1 MATIKGQNLR
11 ILVGTTAQNRK
22 CIAAAMSCT
31 LHVSA
36 VVGES
41 STKDT
46 DNAWEQKEVT
56 GLAWD
61 VQTEA
66 LVQDTADAGAV
77 DLEELTVGNIY
88 YLMFAPTNG
97 TNNRSVAGLGN
108 RCWGEATLTD
118 LQIVAQNRNNTTWAA
133 QFTGIKDLT
142 PDDITPTPSL

>member
-1 MATIKGQNLR
+1 MATVKGQNLR

-66 LVQDTADAGAV
+66 LVQDTADTGAV
-77 DLEELTVGNIY
+77 DLEELTVGSTY
-88 YLMFAPTNG
+88 YLQFTPAGG
-97 TNNRSVAGLGN
+97 TKNRELVYIVGKNYTGKAI
-108 RCWGEATLTD
+108 LTD
-118 LQIVAQNRNNTTWAA
+118 LQIIAQNRNNSTWAA
-133 QFTGIKDLT
+133 QFTGIEDLV
-142 PDDITPTPSL
+142 PHHNGPIT

>member
-1 MATIKGQNLR
+1 MATVKGQNLR
-11 ILVGTTAQNRK
+11 ILVGTTTQNRK
-22 CIAAAMSCT
+22 CIAAAISCT

-66 LVQDTADAGAV
+66 LVQDTADTGAV
-77 DLEELTVGNIY
+77 DLEELTVGNTY

-97 TNNRSVAGLGN
+97 TSNRSVAGLGN
-108 RCWGEATLTD
+108 RCWGEAILTD

-133 QFTGIKDLT
+133 QFTGIRDLT

>member
-1 MATIKGQNLR
+1 MATVKGQNLR
-11 ILVGTTAQNRK
+11 ILAGTTAQNRK
-22 CIAAAMSCT
+22 CIAAAISCT

-77 DLEELTVGNIY
+77 DLEELTVGNTY
-88 YLMFAPTNG
+88 YLMFAPTEG
-97 TNNRSVAGLGN
+97 TKNREQLVVGS
-108 RCWGEATLTD
+108 RCWGRAILTD
-118 LQIVAQNRNNTTWAA
+118 LQIVAQNRNNSTWAA
-133 QFTGIKDLT
+133 QFTGIDDLT
-142 PDDITPTPSL
+142 PDSLVPPNE